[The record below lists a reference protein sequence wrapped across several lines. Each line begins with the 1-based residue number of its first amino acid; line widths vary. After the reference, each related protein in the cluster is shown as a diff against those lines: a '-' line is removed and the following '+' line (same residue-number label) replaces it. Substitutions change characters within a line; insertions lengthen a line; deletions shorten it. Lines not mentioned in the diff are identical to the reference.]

1 MPSFHP
7 CHQSGE
13 DQIPGATH
21 QYCERCPSRRH
32 EYGFDQHR
40 RPAVRTFAGHGKMN
54 ERLIL
59 LLNDS
64 GSFMIRWE
72 FGGAS
77 LSVFVGDVAGSS
89 VEATDL

>member
-1 MPSFHP
+1 
-7 CHQSGE
+7 
-13 DQIPGATH
+13 
-21 QYCERCPSRRH
+21 
-32 EYGFDQHR
+32 
-40 RPAVRTFAGHGKMN
+40 MN